1 MANVAREM
9 AQLRQTSQDL
19 CGRLHFLEAQ
29 KTESE
34 SKTIF
39 LLYLL
44 IHLYIFRNID
54 KSDMTK
60 LISSYICLV

>member
-19 CGRLHFLEAQ
+19 CGRLHVLEAQ

-34 SKTIF
+34 SKTVF
-39 LLYLL
+39 LLYLM
-44 IHLYIFRNID
+44 IPLYIFRNID

-60 LISSYICLV
+60 LTLSYV